1 MKKIILM
8 GAVGCGKTTLCQALQ
23 GEELQYQKTQAVSF
37 MPEMIDTPGEFIL
50 HRQYYNALNVTA
62 ADAKV
67 IGLVQSVLEQEQI
80 FSPGFGAIFPKKIIG
95 IITKTDLA
103 QDEEAIQWVEKQLRN
118 AGATEIFEVSSY
130 NQEGI
135 GALAQYLAEM
145 EEGK

>member
-23 GEELQYQKTQAVSF
+23 GEELKYQKTQAVSF

-62 ADAKV
+62 ADARI

-103 QDEEAIQWVEKQLRN
+103 KEPKEIEWVKKQLIN

-130 NQEGI
+130 NQQGVAE
-135 GALAQYLAEM
+135 LAAYLEDL
-145 EEGK
+145 EEE